1 MTLAI
6 TSFVAMLV
14 MVGFVVRDL
23 FRGLTRFGGLKF
35 ARVDTPKMYWSVLA
49 FYIFSICFMF
59 VVAVQLAGETI
70 GCDALGG
77 RPCTVTIRVD
87 K

>member
-1 MTLAI
+1 MILAI
-6 TSFVAMLV
+6 ASFVAMLV

-23 FRGLTRFGGLKF
+23 FRGVTSIGGLKL
-35 ARVDTPKMYWSVLA
+35 ARADNMKMYWAVLA

-77 RPCTVTIRVD
+77 KPCTVTIRVD
-87 K
+87 E

>member
-6 TSFVAMLV
+6 ASFVAMLV
-14 MVGFVVRDL
+14 MVGFVICDL
-23 FRGLTRFGGLKF
+23 FRGLTRFGILKF
-35 ARVDTPKMYWSVLA
+35 TRVDTPRVYWSVLI
-49 FYIFSICFMF
+49 FYILSICFLF

-70 GCDALGG
+70 GCDVMGG
-77 RPCTVTIRVD
+77 RQCTVTIRID

>member
-6 TSFVAMLV
+6 ASFVAMLV
-14 MVGFVVRDL
+14 MVGIIVRDI
-23 FRGLTRFGGLKF
+23 FRGLTSFGGLKITR
-35 ARVDTPKMYWSVLA
+35 ADNAKMYWVVLA
-49 FYIFSICFMF
+49 FYILSTCFMF

-77 RPCTVTIRVD
+77 RPCTVTIRID